1 MSVKSCEKLEKN
13 EVALTIEVG
22 AETFEAA
29 VEKAYRQKRKSIR
42 VPGFRPGKAPR
53 QLIEKMYGAEVFYP
67 DAIDNVW
74 FDAYKDAVTEEKLR
88 IVGDPKI
95 EMVGE
100 VTKEG
105 FTFKATVPVYPE
117 VTLGEYKG
125 LKAPK
130 AEVKVS
136 AADVDAKL
144 RELTDRNTR
153 LVSVERAVEKGD
165 TAIIDYKGTDNGK
178 AFEGGAAENYS
189 LEIGSGS
196 FVPGFEDQ
204 IVGMK
209 SGEERDIDI
218 TFPKDYAKDLAGKK
232 VVFHVKVNEVKAKD
246 VPVLD
251 DEFAKDVS
259 EFDTLKELKADLKK
273 KIAEEQEK
281 AAQRGFE
288 DSLMKQVAENIA
300 CDVPEAMV
308 STQAAR
314 FVDNFKRQI
323 QSQGIP
329 YDQYLK
335 LTGMDEAK
343 LAADAREPA
352 LRQVRLDLA
361 LAAIIEQ
368 EKLEASDEEVEAEY
382 KKMAETYGMDVENVK
397 KYLTKDVV
405 ADQVKTNKAIAVVTE
420 SAVATKPE
428 EKPEEGK
435 KPQPEEKPEEEKTPA
450 KKAGAR
456 KAAEPEE
463 KPAARKTAR
472 KAADGEKKPAAKKSA
487 AKKAEKKA
495 E

>member
-22 AETFEAA
+22 AEAFEAA

-88 IVGDPKI
+88 IVGDPKV

-144 RELTDRNTR
+144 KELTDRNTR
-153 LVSVERAVEKGD
+153 LVSVDRAVEKGD
-165 TAIIDYKGTDNGK
+165 TAVIDYKGMDNGK
-178 AFEGGAAENYS
+178 AFEGGTAENYS

-196 FVPGFEDQ
+196 FVPGFEEQ
-204 IVGMK
+204 IIGMK
-209 SGEERDIDI
+209 TGEEKDIDI
-218 TFPKDYAKDLAGKK
+218 TFPKDYAKDLAGKQ

-246 VPVLD
+246 IPALD

-273 KIAEEQEK
+273 KITEEREKTAQQE
-281 AAQRGFE
+281 FE
-288 DSLMKQVAENIA
+288 DGLMKQVAENIV

-308 STQAAR
+308 NTQAAR
-314 FVDNFKRQI
+314 FVENFKMQI

-343 LAADAREPA
+343 LVADAKEPA

-361 LAAIIEQ
+361 LAAIIEK
-368 EKLEASDEEVEAEY
+368 EKLEASDEEIDAEY
-382 KKMAETYGMDVENVK
+382 KKTAEMYSMDVENVK

-420 SAVATKPE
+420 SAVATKAE
-428 EKPEEGK
+428 EKA
-435 KPQPEEKPEEEKTPA
+435 EEEKKPA
-450 KKAGAR
+450 KKTAK
-456 KAAEPEE
+456 KADDAE
-463 KPAARKTAR
+463 KPAKKTA
-472 KAADGEKKPAAKKSA
+472 KKADGEKKPAAKKTA
-487 AKKAEKKA
+487 AKKTEKKG

>member
-13 EVALTIEVG
+13 EVALTIEVS

-88 IVGDPKI
+88 IVGDPKV

-130 AEVKVS
+130 EEVKVS

-144 RELTDRNTR
+144 KELTDRNTR

-165 TAIIDYKGTDNGK
+165 TAVIDYKGLDNGK
-178 AFEGGAAENYS
+178 AFEGGTAENYS

-196 FVPGFEDQ
+196 FVPGFEEQ
-204 IVGMK
+204 LIGMK
-209 SGEERDIDI
+209 AGEEKDIDI

-232 VVFHVKVNEVKAKD
+232 VVFQVKVNEVKAKD
-246 VPVLD
+246 VPALD

-273 KIAEEQEK
+273 KITEEREK
-281 AAQRGFE
+281 NAQQGFE
-288 DSLMKQVAENIA
+288 DGLMKQVAENIT

-308 STQAAR
+308 NTQAAR
-314 FVDNFKRQI
+314 FVENFKMQI

-343 LAADAREPA
+343 LVADAKEPA

-361 LAAIIEQ
+361 LSAIIEK

-382 KKMAETYGMDVENVK
+382 KKMAEMYSMDVENVK

-428 EKPEEGK
+428 EKAEEDK
-435 KPQPEEKPEEEKTPA
+435 KPA
-450 KKAGAR
+450 KKAAK
-456 KAAEPEE
+456 KADDGEE
-463 KPAARKTAR
+463 KPAKKPAAK
-472 KAADGEKKPAAKKSA
+472 KAADGEKKPAAKKTA
-487 AKKAEKKA
+487 AKKTEKKG